1 MIYLQAG
8 VFAVKK
14 IEKGRAKVII
24 VHHAADKIEVYFKK
38 LSKGVDAKMTKAE
51 SDNLRKEHGFEKQG
65 L

>member
-1 MIYLQAG
+1 L
-8 VFAVKK
+8 K
-14 IEKGRAKVII
+14 KGRAKVII